1 MVCTSTCRR
10 RARTPSSCSKKERL
24 RGWRGLFFVLR
35 LEHTPP
41 YPNALF
47 RPGSDLRVESFLG
60 RCVNGLDPF
69 LALLRC
75 LWAFNVR
82 SPCVNTPLRVM
93 QKLACVALYDYLFR
107 ALRVLHRCP
116 DALWCCYHVH
126 LTMVSTSHALPS
138 VFTHECDG
146 REVFQEFISEHDACD
161 CDGRV

>member
-10 RARTPSSCSKKERL
+10 RARTQSSWLKRKAA
-24 RGWRGLFFVLR
+24 WRGLFFVLR

-75 LWAFNVR
+75 FWAFNVR

-116 DALWCCYHVH
+116 NALWSCCHDNGAV
-126 LTMVSTSHALPS
+126 VAPS
-138 VFTHECDG
+138 YVFPPMFTHKSNG
-146 REVFQEFISEHDACD
+146 R
-161 CDGRV
+161 